1 MKMNMNIDI
10 DEYQKYEN
18 WNMVRNYFIYRLA
31 WNGQLWYHQRISL
44 SMILMILNAHTC
56 LSSLKYKLKLI
67 STVEVCRCSSFT
79 TTVTNVLVRRVT
91 DWGWFVEELI
101 IKTKW
106 YPLLLTCYVV
116 DTFMIFIKYKSE
128 LGIRKWVVSN

>member
-1 MKMNMNIDI
+1 MKINMNINI
-10 DEYQKYEN
+10 DEYQKYGN

-79 TTVTNVLVRRVT
+79 TTVTNVFGTKGNGLGLVCRGVNYQNK
-91 DWGWFVEELI
+91 VI
-101 IKTKW
+101 SSSSN
-106 YPLLLTCYVV
+106 LLRGGHVH
-116 DTFMIFIKYKSE
+116 DFHKI
-128 LGIRKWVVSN
+128 

>member
-1 MKMNMNIDI
+1 MKIIMNINI
-10 DEYQKYEN
+10 DEYQKYGN
-18 WNMVRNYFIYRLA
+18 WNMVRNYLIYRLA

-79 TTVTNVLVRRVT
+79 TTVTNVFGTKGNGLGLVCRGVNYQNK
-91 DWGWFVEELI
+91 VI
-101 IKTKW
+101 SSSSN
-106 YPLLLTCYVV
+106 LLRGGHVH
-116 DTFMIFIKYKSE
+116 DFHKYKSE
-128 LGIRKWVVSN
+128 LRTRKWVVSN